1 MIIYLIER
9 QVKRK
14 WHPLSF
20 IQTSDSGDI
29 GVELRIYPCI
39 GQSKARTLQVL
50 SIARAH
56 FPDSKFRIKE
66 YRRNE

>member
-1 MIIYLIER
+1 MILYIIEGFT
-9 QVKRK
+9 KRK

-20 IQTSDSGDI
+20 IQTSESGDI
-29 GVELRIYPCI
+29 GVDLRIYPAI
-39 GQSKARTLQVL
+39 GQSEERTLQVL

-56 FPDSKFRIKE
+56 FPDSKFRITE